1 VVDLW
6 WWLKRNEL
14 QIDGNG
20 MPLTSTYGIA
30 IITDGKALFII
41 LDNNSVKRLVRERNT
56 GTINDGDEVIIL
68 RPAVVI
74 KGQPILRGL
83 MSQDQ
88 ADEFAEAY
96 ELCIHVLPR
105 G

>member
-1 VVDLW
+1 MINL
-6 WWLKRNEL
+6 
-14 QIDGNG
+14 
-20 MPLTSTYGIA
+20 PSTDFGH
-30 IITDGKALFII
+30 TLII
-41 LDNNSVKRLVRERNT
+41 LGNNSVERFVRERDT
-56 GTINDGDEVIIL
+56 GTIGDGDEVINL

-74 KGQPILRGL
+74 KGQPRRLGL

-96 ELCIHVLPR
+96 ELGIHALPR

>member
-1 VVDLW
+1 MVELR
-6 WWLKRNEL
+6 WWLKRNEF

-20 MPLTSTYGIA
+20 MPLTSTYVIS
-30 IITDGKALFII
+30 IITDGKALLII
-41 LDNNSVKRLVRERNT
+41 LDNNSVKRFGSERNT
-56 GTINDGDEVIIL
+56 GTIGDGNEVINL
-68 RPAVVI
+68 RPAMVI
-74 KGQPILRGL
+74 KGQPILLRL

-96 ELCIHVLPR
+96 ELCIHALPR

>member
-1 VVDLW
+1 
-6 WWLKRNEL
+6 
-14 QIDGNG
+14 
-20 MPLTSTYGIA
+20 LTA
-30 IITDGKALFII
+30 VA
-41 LDNNSVKRLVRERNT
+41 
-56 GTINDGDEVIIL
+56 DEVINL

-74 KGQPILRGL
+74 KGQPILLGL

-96 ELCIHVLPR
+96 ELCIHALPR